1 MDLEIAVMSLSLERN
16 IRIYSS
22 VNTDSMMN
30 DFNAYS
36 SWAPFT
42 HGLCSLLHVFTF
54 ELVFFLI
61 RANCSGQHDGFLFST
76 VNLQCT
82 GSDTSSWGRFLNI
95 LESLN
100 LWICCSWHVWS
111 LHRSWLLFWIWS
123 TAVMRRI
130 RPFLSFLV
138 SCTMCSH
145 TLRTTGNQYGLF

>member
-1 MDLEIAVMSLSLERN
+1 MDLAIAVMSLSLERN

-30 DFNAYS
+30 NFNAYS
-36 SWAPFT
+36 LWAPFT
-42 HGLCSLLHVFTF
+42 HGLCSLLHCFTF
-54 ELVFFLI
+54 ELVFFFI
-61 RANCSGQHDGFLFST
+61 RADCSGQHDGFLFSA

-82 GSDTSSWGRFLNI
+82 GSDTSGWGRFLNI
-95 LESLN
+95 LEWLN
-100 LWICCSWHVWS
+100 LRICCLWRVSS

-123 TAVMRRI
+123 TAVMRRR

-138 SCTMCSH
+138 SCTMFSL